1 MFKLLYMKTSNILFI
16 LIMYAKCMHICVE
29 CVCVSSWTIFV
40 RDVNRFEWKR
50 DSQKILFFWNISH
63 KIWIF
68 MIVLMM
74 FSWQLPI
81 ILTHWPKVTQSLFNL
96 WIKKKMILIVNDHQ
110 GNLFSNFGIVW
121 KVSFLILTFHN
132 LLIVVVV
139 TLRQWNA
146 DFVEYKWRE
155 YV

>member
-1 MFKLLYMKTSNILFI
+1 MRNVCI
-16 LIMYAKCMHICVE
+16 YALN
-29 CVCVSSWTIFV
+29 VCVYLLGPFLFAMWIALNENVIHKKF
-40 RDVNRFEWKR
+40 F
-50 DSQKILFFWNISH
+50 FFWNISH

-139 TLRQWNA
+139 VTLRQWNA